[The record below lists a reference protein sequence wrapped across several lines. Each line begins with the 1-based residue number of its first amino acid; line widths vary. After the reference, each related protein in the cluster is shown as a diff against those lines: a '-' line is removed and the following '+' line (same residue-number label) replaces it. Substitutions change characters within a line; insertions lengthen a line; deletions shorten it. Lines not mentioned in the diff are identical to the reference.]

1 MAVPPFSFIFLL
13 LLCVVSVRVSVSLE
27 KQETFIV
34 HVMKSEK
41 PLVFSSH
48 RHWYS
53 SIISTLSNLSSSS
66 SELLYTYDRVAH
78 GFSARL
84 TPSQASEL
92 RNVPGVI
99 SVLPDQIL
107 QPQTTQSPQFL
118 GLAESNGLWPDSDF
132 ADDVIVGVIDTGI
145 WPEHRSFSDAGLSP
159 VPSRWKGA
167 CEVGPDFPATSCNRK
182 LIGARAFYRGYEV
195 FMGRAMDKSAE
206 VLSPRDTTGHGTIC
220 TSIAAGASVPN
231 ASLLG
236 YALGEA
242 RGMATKARIAAYK
255 VCWSS
260 GCSGADSLAA
270 MDRAVADGVDVLS
283 ISLARR
289 FAVPYVQDNIAI
301 AAFGAVQQG
310 VLVACG
316 AGNAGPGRNT
326 VDNVAP
332 WILTVGASTIDRE
345 FPADVVLGDG
355 RVFTGSA
362 LFFGVPLGQNRL
374 PVVYGGDAGSALCN
388 SGQLSPSIVRGK
400 IVFCES
406 LSSGD
411 IHAVSKGFAV
421 QQAGGAGVIIA
432 NQPNYGD
439 QLNAHPHQFPASL
452 VTVNDGNQIRAYI
465 RSNPWPTAT
474 ILFRGTV
481 IGGASSPSAPR
492 VAAFSSRGFNIIT
505 PQIPKPDLIAPGVNI
520 LGATTGAKSPVPQLP
535 SARLEF
541 NIESGTSMACPHV
554 GGLAALLKK
563 SHPDWSPSAIKSALM
578 TTAYT
583 VDNSG
588 TNLVDLTTGTQSV
601 PLFHGSGHVD
611 PNKAMDPGLIY
622 DLGTSD
628 YVDFLCTIGYDS
640 RLISLFTRDS
650 TPVDCSTRNLG
661 NPGALNYPSFSVF
674 FYNFNPITY
683 KRTVKNVG
691 TNKNA
696 VYQVKVSIPTGVQ
709 VSISPTRLVFSEDID
724 TLSYQV
730 TFRMVNLISF
740 AAYSGSIIWEDGVHV
755 VRSPITISWQ
765 PSVQSSYMLIKCLQK
780 WV

>member
-34 HVMKSEK
+34 HVMKSKK

-48 RHWYS
+48 HHWYS
-53 SIISTLSNLSSSS
+53 SIIGTLSNHSS

-92 RNVPGVI
+92 RNIPGVI

-107 QPQTTQSPQFL
+107 QPQTTQSPKFL
-118 GLAESNGLWPDSDF
+118 GLTESNGLWPDSDF
-132 ADDVIVGVIDTGI
+132 ADDVIVGVLDSGI
-145 WPEHRSFSDAGLSP
+145 WPESRSFSDAGLSP
-159 VPSRWKGA
+159 VPSRWNGT

-182 LIGARAFYRGYEV
+182 LIGARAFYKAYEV
-195 FMGRAMDKSAE
+195 FLGRAMDKSAE

-220 TSIAAGASVPN
+220 TSIAAGSSVPN
-231 ASLLG
+231 ASFLG

-270 MDRAVADGVDVLS
+270 MDKAVADGVDVIS
-283 ISLARR
+283 ISLARP
-289 FAVPYVQDNIAI
+289 FAVPYFQDNIAI
-301 AAFGAVQQG
+301 GAFGAVQEG
-310 VLVACG
+310 VLVSCG
-316 AGNAGPGRNT
+316 AGNSGPDTNT

-345 FPADVVLGDG
+345 FPADVALGDG
-355 RVFTGSA
+355 RVFTGAA
-362 LFFGVPLGQNRL
+362 LFFGAPLGQNKL
-374 PVVYGGDAGSALCN
+374 PVVYGGDAGSMLCN
-388 SGQLSPSIVRGK
+388 IGQLSPSIVRGK

-406 LSSGD
+406 LSKDD
-411 IHAVSKGFAV
+411 IHAVTKGFAV

-439 QLNAHPHQFPASL
+439 QLLALPHQIPASL

-474 ILFRGTV
+474 ISFRGTV
-481 IGGASSPSAPR
+481 IGGGASSPSAPR
-492 VAAFSSRGFNIIT
+492 VAAFSSRGFNVIT

-520 LGATTGAKSPVPQLP
+520 LGAWTGARSPVPQLP

-541 NIESGTSMACPHV
+541 NIDSGTSMACPHV
-554 GGLAALLKK
+554 SGLAALLRKA
-563 SHPDWSPSAIKSALM
+563 HPNWSPSAIKSALM

-583 VDNSG
+583 VDNSER
-588 TNLVDLTTGTQSV
+588 NLVDLSTGTQSV

-611 PNKAMDPGLIY
+611 PNKALDPGLIY
-622 DLGTSD
+622 DLGVSD

-640 RLISLFTRDS
+640 ERISLFTGDS
-650 TPVDCSTRNLG
+650 SPVDCSTRNLG

-674 FYNFNPITY
+674 FYNFNTITY
-683 KRTVKNVG
+683 QRTVKNMG
-691 TNKNA
+691 ANKNA

-709 VSISPTRLVFSEDID
+709 VSVSPTQLVFSENID

-740 AAYSGSIIWEDGVHV
+740 AAYSGSIVWEDGVHV

-765 PSVQSSYMLIKCLQK
+765 PRVQSS
-780 WV
+780 